1 MHNSGIQTRP
11 CPNCPLCG
19 SRGDILYRSL
29 TDQIFGAAGV
39 WDMKKCSD
47 LNCGTLWLDPMPAEA
62 DLAKLYVNYYTH
74 ETVASPLKGD
84 AGPTFLARVRTAH
97 LKVRYGYGSSPQGW
111 TNKLLS
117 VITHLHPVWKD
128 ALEASVFYLPIKSG
142 GRLLEVGCGSG
153 LALQSMQ
160 AKGWSVTGV
169 DFDLGAVEA
178 ARGKGL
184 DVRHG
189 QLSALAFADESFDAV
204 VMSHVIEHVPS
215 PIELLRECRRV
226 LKKNGVVIAL
236 TPNAKSRGHRRYA
249 RHWRGLEPP
258 RHLQIFTEESL
269 AGVAN
274 RAGFA
279 VVETF
284 TSMNGFVY
292 QDLASADL
300 AARGG
305 HIMGARV
312 GTVRRIL
319 SHMKGLGL
327 GWLHVLTRGRGE
339 EVVLVS
345 RK

>member
-1 MHNSGIQTRP
+1 MHNGSVQTRL

-19 SRGDILYRSL
+19 SFGNILYRSL
-29 TDQIFGAAGV
+29 SDRIFGAPGV
-39 WDMKKCSD
+39 WDMKKCGD
-47 LNCGTLWLDPMPAEA
+47 LNCGTLWLDPMPVEA
-62 DLAKLYVNYYTH
+62 DLAKLYANYYTH
-74 ETVASPLKGD
+74 EIVASPLRG
-84 AGPTFLARVRTAH
+84 GPLSTFLARVRAAH
-97 LKVRYGYGSSPQGW
+97 LKIRYGYGSSPLGW
-111 TNKLLS
+111 TEKLLGLMTS
-117 VITHLHPVWKD
+117 LHPVWND

-153 LALQSMQ
+153 LGLQSMQ
-160 AKGWSVTGV
+160 EKGWSVTGV
-169 DFDLGAVEA
+169 DFDLGAVDA

-226 LKKNGVVIAL
+226 LKDNGVVIAL

-269 AGVAN
+269 AGVAR
-274 RAGFA
+274 RAGFN
-279 VVETF
+279 VVKTF

-300 AARGG
+300 AERGA
-305 HIMGARV
+305 HIMNARV
-312 GTVRRIL
+312 AMVRRIL

-327 GWLHVLTRGRGE
+327 GWLHVLVPGRGE
-339 EVVLVS
+339 EVVLVA